1 MKTPI
6 KAAVFDIDGTLTAR
20 GQSGLSPAVRRA
32 LDALRAAGVTLIV
45 ATGRA
50 PFAARDALGGFWPD
64 YLVCATGAV
73 IQDRAGRTVRASR
86 MTAEEMYALVD
97 YCEDDELPLDF
108 VFDDGYY
115 VYVEYERMARLAVP
129 SVQKFLI
136 DGEDQ
141 TRHLEDMPYAACVC
155 APDGRFDG
163 FFEKYG
169 HLGLR
174 ALPFAERSSFY
185 DVVHRTDDKADSI
198 GYLLEKL
205 GASWRETAAF
215 GDGVNDERMLA
226 CAGLAVVME
235 DAEPQL
241 KQPGRVIAPPAA
253 QDGVAWAIEHCI
265 L

>member
-1 MKTPI
+1 
-6 KAAVFDIDGTLTAR
+6 
-20 GQSGLSPAVRRA
+20 
-32 LDALRAAGVTLIV
+32 
-45 ATGRA
+45 
-50 PFAARDALGGFWPD
+50 
-64 YLVCATGAV
+64 
-73 IQDRAGRTVRASR
+73 

-129 SVQKFLI
+129 SVQKFSSTAR
-136 DGEDQ
+136 
-141 TRHLEDMPYAACVC
+141 TRRATSRICPYAACVC

-205 GASWRETAAF
+205 GASWRDTAAF
-215 GDGVNDERMLA
+215 GDGGERRA
-226 CAGLAVVME
+226 HAGLRGA
-235 DAEPQL
+235 
-241 KQPGRVIAPPAA
+241 GRRDGRRRAAA
-253 QDGVAWAIEHCI
+253 QAARARHCAAGRAGRRAWAIEHCI